1 MNRRNTFQTRIF
13 LLLLLLALPA
23 LACATLTGGAD
34 DGEPAGS
41 VVESEQDAASDEQ
54 DSLSDSGAE
63 DGAGADDDA
72 GAGAETDEG
81 DPASE
86 GAAESQEAAGDSRE
100 TIVSALRTGLD
111 IDRMRMHITSEAIG
125 TGQVTDVMLAFVR
138 PDRYHLVSEGLEV
151 IVVEDTTYLKGPDDK
166 WTTVPGTEMLSTV
179 EGSLAAFAGEAA
191 IEERLD
197 SLSRSDVIY
206 EGRETINGVETQVY
220 SFNEGLDTS
229 SIFGRVK
236 MWIGIEDG
244 LLYRQEVESE
254 ISGIGSQATME
265 FEYGDAV
272 TVEPPEL

>member
-1 MNRRNTFQTRIF
+1 MNLRNTFQTHIF
-13 LLLLLLALPA
+13 LLLLLLAIPA
-23 LACATLTGGAD
+23 LACATLTGGSD
-34 DGEPAGS
+34 DSEPAGS
-41 VVESEQDAASDEQ
+41 AVESEQTDSADAQ
-54 DSLSDSGAE
+54 DSLPTLARRMSR
-63 DGAGADDDA
+63 AGRR
-72 GAGAETDEG
+72 GTETDEA

-86 GAAESQEAAGDSRE
+86 AAAESQEAAGDSRE

-111 IDRMRMHITSEAIG
+111 IDRMRMHITSEDVG
-125 TGQVTDVMLAFVR
+125 SGQVTDVMLAFVR

-197 SLSRSDVIY
+197 TLSRSDVIF

-220 SFNEGLDTS
+220 SFNEGLDAS

-236 MWIGIEDG
+236 MWIGVEDG

-254 ISGIGSQATME
+254 ISGIGSRATME

-272 TVEPPEL
+272 TVEPPDL